1 MDAWMKDTLDLGTV
15 LPRDHATIRRSITQ
29 ALTENPVFD
38 KLMKNSEFQKMIL
51 RLKEKEKE

>member
-1 MDAWMKDTLDLGTV
+1 MKDTLALGTV
-15 LPRDHATIRRSITQ
+15 LPRDHAVIRRSITQ

-38 KLMKNSEFQKMIL
+38 KLIPNPDFQKMIV

>member
-1 MDAWMKDTLDLGTV
+1 MDAWMKDTLALGTV
-15 LPRDHATIRRSITQ
+15 LPRDHAVIRRSITQ

-38 KLMKNSEFQKMIL
+38 KLIPNPDFQKMIV